1 MYPEVHGCSPTE
13 PEEFFGM
20 TTQLQKHFRPRIE
33 VLDDRI
39 TPAPVARQANFG
51 NLVSALN
58 NVAVQL
64 ENVQVL
70 SNIGNLEVVHVS
82 DVLNGNNVQALNNA
96 LNRNAVDIALLQNF
110 LNNSV
115 NNNNVEVLKNF
126 LNNSNVNIQDL
137 VAINVLSGGDIT
149 VFSM

>member
-1 MYPEVHGCSPTE
+1 
-13 PEEFFGM
+13 M
-20 TTQLQKHFRPRIE
+20 TTQLQHHFRPQIE

-51 NLVSALN
+51 NLISALN

-70 SNIGNLEVVHVS
+70 SNIGNLEVVHVQ

-115 NNNNVEVLKNF
+115 NNNNIEVLKNF
-126 LNNSNVNIQDL
+126 LNNSNVNISDL
-137 VAINVLSGGDIT
+137 VAVNVLSGGDIV